1 MGVRTWARRG
11 AAAALA
17 AVSIGALSGTPAWA
31 DHIGDVN
38 CSAFTYQ
45 EDAQD
50 HLNRHPGDPDNLD
63 GNPENGIA
71 CESLP
76 HRPSTPAPPPPP
88 PGEQC
93 VRGAIEARW
102 FFLGGARGP
111 LGPSVTCELITPNGA
126 AHYTHFTNG
135 SIYWSQS
142 TGAQDVRG
150 AIKGRWA
157 DMGWETSWLR
167 LPTTGENA
175 LRGGAFNH
183 FQGGSVYWSPA
194 TGAHAVRGLIFDEWG
209 ATGWENGVLGYPT
222 TSETP
227 IRGGAFNHFQGG
239 SIYWSPTTGAHV
251 VRGAIREA
259 WAAQGWETGRLGYPT
274 SDEYDVPG
282 GRRSDFAGGSITW
295 TPAGGAVVSYA
306 GT

>member
-1 MGVRTWARRG
+1 M
-11 AAAALA
+11 
-17 AVSIGALSGTPAWA
+17 
-31 DHIGDVN
+31 N

-63 GNPENGIA
+63 NNGDDVA

-76 HRPSTPAPPPPP
+76 HRPAPPPPP
-88 PGEQC
+88 PGEPC

-102 FFLGGARGP
+102 LFLGGARGP
-111 LGPSVTCELITPNGA
+111 LGPAVTCELVTPNGA
-126 AHYTHFTNG
+126 AHYTHFEGG

-175 LRGGAFNH
+175 IRGGAFNH
-183 FQGGSVYWSPA
+183 FQGGSVYWSQA
-194 TGAHAVRGLIFDEWG
+194 TGAHAVRGLIFDKWG
-209 ATGWENGVLGYPT
+209 STGWETGVLGYPT

-227 IRGGAFNHFQGG
+227 IRGGAFNHFTGG
-239 SIYWSPTTGAHV
+239 SIYWSQATGAHL

-259 WAAQGWETGRLGYPT
+259 WAQQGWETGRLGYPT

-295 TPAGGAVVSYA
+295 TPAGGAVISYA